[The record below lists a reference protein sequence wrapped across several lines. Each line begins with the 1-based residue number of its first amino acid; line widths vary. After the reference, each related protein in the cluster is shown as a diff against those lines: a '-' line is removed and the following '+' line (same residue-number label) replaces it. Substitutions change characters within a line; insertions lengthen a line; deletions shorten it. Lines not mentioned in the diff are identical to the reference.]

1 VGLVPP
7 DIFVIAIVCSGIPAC
22 LVRLWFV
29 WWQSVCAGCGLE
41 QRACSCPP
49 SGPMMRPRR

>member
-1 VGLVPP
+1 MGLVPP